1 MANIISVRGFTPE
14 IDPSCW
20 LADDADIIGRVHIG
34 PDCSIW
40 FKSVIR
46 GDVCKISIGKR
57 CNIQDGAIIHGT
69 YNKSETI
76 LKDRV
81 SVGHGAILHGCH
93 IESDVLVGMR
103 SVIMDNA
110 HVESNVI
117 VAAGAVV
124 LENQD
129 LKSGYIYGGTP
140 AKILKEIDPE
150 KTQFHIT
157 RTADAY
163 MMYAGWF
170 KEEQP

>member
-1 MANIISVRGFTPE
+1 MANIISVRGYTPE

-34 PDCSIW
+34 QDCSIW
-40 FKSVIR
+40 FKTVIR
-46 GDVCKISIGKR
+46 GDVCKISIGEK

-93 IESDVLVGMR
+93 IDSDVLVGMR

-117 VAAGAVV
+117 VAAGARSPRKSSPQVGIHLRGYARKNPQGDRSRKNPVSHHQNCRCLHDVFRVV
-124 LENQD
+124 
-129 LKSGYIYGGTP
+129 
-140 AKILKEIDPE
+140 
-150 KTQFHIT
+150 
-157 RTADAY
+157 
-163 MMYAGWF
+163 
-170 KEEQP
+170 